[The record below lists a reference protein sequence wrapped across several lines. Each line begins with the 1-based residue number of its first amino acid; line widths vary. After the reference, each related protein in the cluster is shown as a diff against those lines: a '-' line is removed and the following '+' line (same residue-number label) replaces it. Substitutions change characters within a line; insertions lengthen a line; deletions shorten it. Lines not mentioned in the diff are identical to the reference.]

1 MRLKVA
7 GKRAGQQSVRFR
19 EAPWLST
26 TGVVRFESMTPI
38 LAGVLAVLAQT
49 TAVRAGRL
57 IDPVSGR
64 VANNQTILI
73 EGGRIRAVGTNV
85 MPPAGAT
92 VYDLSTLTVIP
103 GLIDAHVHLAI
114 GGTVRDNAL
123 ADLRAGFTTVV
134 DLGARTHRLLRLR
147 DSINAGHIPGPRVLA
162 AGIWVGRKDGVCEF
176 GGIGIAGGAEGFR
189 ERVRENIAAGADLIK
204 VCVTG
209 WPADAYANPGAYEL
223 PDSVLRAVVD
233 EAHTGGRRVIAHDIS
248 LGGVRAGIAGGI
260 DGLAHAAFLDS
271 TTAAALRRDSIFL
284 IPTLASLTGGDT
296 SAVSR
301 GLVTGVGLAHRVGV
315 RLVFGTDGGVLP
327 HGQNA
332 QEFVALSQA
341 GVPALEQLRA
351 ATTNAAQALGLA
363 DSLGRIAPG
372 MIADLVAVEGDPLS
386 DVTAFQRVRFVISR
400 GRVIVTP

>member
-1 MRLKVA
+1 MFA
-7 GKRAGQQSVRFR
+7 A
-19 EAPWLST
+19 
-26 TGVVRFESMTPI
+26 VVI
-38 LAGVLAVLAQT
+38 LLAQT
-49 TAVRAGRL
+49 TAIRAGRL

-73 EGGRIRAVGTNV
+73 EGDRIRAVGTNV
-85 MPPAGAT
+85 TPPAGAT
-92 VYDLSTLTVIP
+92 VFDLSTLTVIP

-176 GGIGIAGGAEGFR
+176 NGIGIAGGPDAFR
-189 ERVRENIAAGADLIK
+189 QRVRENIAAGADVIK

-209 WPADAYANPGAYEL
+209 WPADAYANPNAYEL

-233 EAHTGGRRVIAHDIS
+233 EAHKGGRRVIAHDIS
-248 LGGVRAGIAGGI
+248 LGGVRAGIAAGI

-271 TTAAALRRDSIFL
+271 TTATALRRDSVFL

-301 GLVTGVGLAHRVGV
+301 GLIAGVGLAHRVGV

-332 QEFVALSQA
+332 QEFVALRQA
-341 GVPALEQLRA
+341 GVPALEQLRM
-351 ATTNAAQALGLA
+351 ATMNAVQALGLA

-372 MIADLVAVEGDPLS
+372 MLADLVAVEGDPLS

-400 GRVIVTP
+400 GRVIVRP